1 MAPAIMKLKA
11 ALFASWNEAGEGQ
24 RAFLTAHYR
33 LPDHTGTG
41 QEIAEA
47 AGYGSYTNTNSIY
60 GAFARRVAQ
69 KTGYQ
74 TQQWVMTITEAG
86 GYSEAGQWKFKMKP
100 AVVKAIESLGLID
113 PSHTRLAHK
122 PKRSTVKPTS
132 DEERKAQADDQAER
146 ELRQRLRSGST
157 ELEQLIKARRGQ
169 GTYRKNLQMV
179 ESSCRVTGLTD
190 SQHLRASHIKP
201 WCVSSDRERLDG
213 SNGLLLSP
221 HIDHLFDNGYI
232 SFEASGA
239 LMVSKRLNPE
249 IIERWGLDVARNVG
263 TFSAQQRRYLAY
275 HRTVVF
281 KK

>member
-1 MAPAIMKLKA
+1 MKLKA
-11 ALFASWNEAGEGQ
+11 ALLASWNEAGAGQ

-47 AGYGSYTNTNSIY
+47 AGYGSYTNTNAIY
-60 GAFARRVAQ
+60 GTFARRVAE
-69 KTGYQ
+69 KIGYQ
-74 TQQWVMTITEAG
+74 TQQWLTTITEPG
-86 GYSEAGQWKFKMKP
+86 GSSKAEKWKFKMKP

-113 PSHTRLAHK
+113 PSQTRLAHK

-132 DEERKAQADDQAER
+132 DEECKAQADDQAES

-201 WCVSSDRERLDG
+201 WRASTDRERLDG
-213 SNGLLLSP
+213 CNGLLLSP

-232 SFEASGA
+232 SFTASGA

-275 HRTVVF
+275 HRTKVF
-281 KK
+281 EKKD